1 MWLSEGFISLEE
13 GPAGEYYIGPSYYI
27 GVYILRRNLIEPNQY
42 KGRGYSIMHDVIRSF
57 GQYMAKEE
65 SLVIRS
71 GGHHDVPAAVFTD
84 KVPDGLCQLRSLET
98 LIVHTAQTM
107 HHACGT

>member
-1 MWLSEGFISLEE
+1 MLPLLLLSLKDLIVYGMWMSEGFISLEE

-57 GQYMAKEE
+57 GQYMAK
-65 SLVIRS
+65 
-71 GGHHDVPAAVFTD
+71 
-84 KVPDGLCQLRSLET
+84 
-98 LIVHTAQTM
+98 
-107 HHACGT
+107 